1 MTEARR
7 EWLDRDYY
15 KDLGLT
21 QAASDEEIS
30 AAYKKLVRTLHPD
43 RNPGNKRAEERF
55 KEVSNAYNVIGNPE
69 TRRQY
74 DQVRQAGIFGA
85 GPSGGGRYQNV
96 NFDAEDLLSSI
107 FGRGGGGDFFQQTSA
122 RLRGNDV
129 ETEIHLS
136 FDEAMKGAVK
146 SVRGYGDKSVKV
158 RIPAG
163 IDNGERIKVAGRGTA
178 GTGGGPNGDLYVRAS
193 VASHNLYERQ
203 GKNLVLEVPISF
215 EEAALGTS
223 LKVPTYS
230 GKKVEIRIPAGTNSG
245 TKFRIK
251 GEGIPNSVKKE
262 KKGATKK
269 GDLLVKVEIEV
280 PKKLNS
286 KQKKALQDMGQILEP
301 ASREHLNGG

>member
-55 KEVSNAYNVIGNPE
+55 KEVSNAHNVIGNPE

-96 NFDAEDLLSSI
+96 SFDAEDLLSNI
-107 FGRGGGGDFFQQTSA
+107 FGRGGGDFFQQTGA

-136 FDEAMKGAVK
+136 FDEAMKGTVK
-146 SVRGYGDKSVKV
+146 SIKGYGNKSVKV

-163 IDNGERIKVAGRGTA
+163 VDNGERIRVAGKGTA
-178 GTGGGPNGDLYVRAS
+178 GVGGGPNGDLYVRAS

-203 GKNLVLEVPISF
+203 GKNLVLEVPLSF
-215 EEAALGTS
+215 EEAVLGTT
-223 LKVPTYS
+223 LKVPTYD
-230 GKKVEIRIPAGTNSG
+230 GEKVEMRIPAGTSSG

-251 GEGIPNSVKKE
+251 GKGMPYSRPKNNSTD
-262 KKGATKK
+262 TKK
-269 GDLLVKVEIEV
+269 GDLLIRVEIDV

-286 KQKKALQDMGQILEP
+286 SQKKAVQDMGKLLKP
-301 ASREHLNGG
+301 APREHLNGG